1 MAGILLISG
10 PSGAG
15 KSTLLERLA
24 NDYNDFYFSISA
36 TTRPPR
42 PGEKE
47 GVNYYYLSQE
57 EFEEGIK
64 NDAFL
69 EYANVHG
76 NYYGTPI
83 KPIYDALNSGKN
95 VVLDIDVQGFRI
107 VKDKLGKDFLSVFIS
122 PKNEKTLK
130 DRLVN
135 RATESEE
142 IIANRLHNA
151 TAEVQAIGRYDFFI
165 INEDLDKAYNEL
177 KLLYQAANLKVL
189 NKDIKQFIS
198 DWKKGE

>member
-24 NDYNDFYFSISA
+24 QDYNDFYFSISA
-36 TTRPPR
+36 TTRAPR
-42 PGEKE
+42 VGEKE
-47 GVNYYYLSQE
+47 GVNYYYLTHE
-57 EFEEGIK
+57 EFELGIK
-64 NDAFL
+64 NDEFL

-76 NYYGTPI
+76 NYYGTPL
-83 KPIYDALNSGKN
+83 KPIYDALENGKN
-95 VVLDIDVQGFRI
+95 VILDIDVQGFRI

-122 PKNEKTLK
+122 PENEKVLK
-130 DRLVN
+130 ERLIS
-135 RATESEE
+135 RGTESEDV
-142 IIANRLHNA
+142 ISKRLHNA

-165 INEDLDKAYNEL
+165 INDDLDKAYKEL

-189 NKDIKQFIS
+189 NKDIKKFIS
-198 DWKKGE
+198 EWKKGE

>member
-24 NDYNDFYFSISA
+24 QDYNDFYFSISA
-36 TTRPPR
+36 TTRAPR
-42 PGEKE
+42 LGEKE
-47 GVNYYYLSQE
+47 GVNYYYLTHE
-57 EFEEGIK
+57 EFELGIK
-64 NDAFL
+64 NDEFL

-76 NYYGTPI
+76 NYYGTPL
-83 KPIYDALNSGKN
+83 KPIYDALENGKN
-95 VVLDIDVQGFRI
+95 VILDIDVQGFRI

-122 PKNEKTLK
+122 PENEKVLK
-130 DRLVN
+130 ERLVS
-135 RATESEE
+135 RGTESEDV
-142 IIANRLHNA
+142 ISKRLHNA

-165 INEDLDKAYNEL
+165 INDDLDKAYKEL

-189 NKDIKQFIS
+189 NKDIKKFIS
-198 DWKKGE
+198 EWKKGE

>member
-24 NDYNDFYFSISA
+24 QDYNDFYFSISA
-36 TTRPPR
+36 TTRAPR
-42 PGEKE
+42 VGEKE
-47 GVNYYYLSQE
+47 GVNYYYLSHE
-57 EFEEGIK
+57 EFETGIK
-64 NDAFL
+64 NDEFL

-76 NYYGTPI
+76 NYYGTPL
-83 KPIYDALNSGKN
+83 KPIYDALENGKN
-95 VVLDIDVQGFRI
+95 VILDIDVQGFRI

-122 PKNEKTLK
+122 PENEKVLK
-130 DRLVN
+130 ERLVS
-135 RATESEE
+135 RGTESEDV
-142 IIANRLHNA
+142 ISKRLHNA

-165 INEDLDKAYNEL
+165 INDDLDKAYKEL

-189 NKDIKQFIS
+189 NKDIKKFIS
-198 DWKKGE
+198 EWKKGE

>member
-24 NDYNDFYFSISA
+24 QDYNDFYFSISA
-36 TTRPPR
+36 TTRAPR
-42 PGEKE
+42 VGEKE
-47 GVNYYYLSQE
+47 GVNYYYLTHE
-57 EFEEGIK
+57 EFELGIK
-64 NDAFL
+64 NDEFL

-76 NYYGTPI
+76 NYYGTPL
-83 KPIYDALNSGKN
+83 KPIYDALENGKN
-95 VVLDIDVQGFRI
+95 VILDIDVQGFRI

-122 PKNEKTLK
+122 PENEKVLK
-130 DRLVN
+130 ERLVC
-135 RATESEE
+135 RGTESEDV
-142 IIANRLHNA
+142 ISKRLHNA

-165 INEDLDKAYNEL
+165 INDDLDKAYKEL

-189 NKDIKQFIS
+189 NKDIKKFIS
-198 DWKKGE
+198 EWKKGE

>member
-24 NDYNDFYFSISA
+24 NDYDDFYFSISA

>member
-165 INEDLDKAYNEL
+165 INEDLDKAYSEL

>member
-24 NDYNDFYFSISA
+24 QDYNDFYFSISA
-36 TTRPPR
+36 TTREPR
-42 PGEKE
+42 AGEKE
-47 GVNYYYLSQE
+47 GINYYYLTHE
-57 EFEEGIK
+57 EFETGIK
-64 NDAFL
+64 NDEFL

-76 NYYGTPI
+76 NYYGTPL
-83 KPIYDALNSGKN
+83 KPIYDALENGKN
-95 VVLDIDVQGFRI
+95 VILDIDVQGFRI

-122 PKNEKTLK
+122 PENEKVLK
-130 DRLVN
+130 ERLVS
-135 RATESEE
+135 RGTESEDV
-142 IIANRLHNA
+142 ILKRLHNA

-165 INEDLDKAYNEL
+165 INDDLDKAYKEL

-189 NKDIKQFIS
+189 NKDIKKFIS
-198 DWKKGE
+198 EWKKGE

>member
-24 NDYNDFYFSISA
+24 QDYNDFYFSISA
-36 TTRPPR
+36 TTRAPR
-42 PGEKE
+42 AGEKE
-47 GVNYYYLSQE
+47 GVNYFYLTQE
-57 EFEEGIK
+57 EFETGIK
-64 NDAFL
+64 NDEFL

-76 NYYGTPI
+76 NYYGTPL
-83 KPIYDALNSGKN
+83 KPIYDALENGKN
-95 VVLDIDVQGFRI
+95 VILDIDVQGFRI

-122 PKNEKTLK
+122 PENEKVLK
-130 DRLVN
+130 ERLVS
-135 RATESEE
+135 RGTENPDV
-142 IIANRLHNA
+142 IAKRLHNA

-165 INEDLDKAYNEL
+165 INDDLDKAYKEL

-189 NKDIKQFIS
+189 NKDIKKFIS
-198 DWKKGE
+198 EWKKGE

>member
-24 NDYNDFYFSISA
+24 QDYDDFYFSISA
-36 TTRPPR
+36 TTRAPR
-42 PGEKE
+42 VGEKE
-47 GVNYYYLSQE
+47 GVNYYYLTHE
-57 EFEEGIK
+57 EFELGIK
-64 NDAFL
+64 NDEFL

-76 NYYGTPI
+76 NYYGTPL
-83 KPIYDALNSGKN
+83 KPIYDALENGKN
-95 VVLDIDVQGFRI
+95 VILDIDVQGFRI

-122 PKNEKTLK
+122 PENEKVLK
-130 DRLVN
+130 ERLVS
-135 RATESEE
+135 RGTESEDV
-142 IIANRLHNA
+142 ISKRLHNA

-165 INEDLDKAYNEL
+165 INDDLDKAYKEL

-189 NKDIKQFIS
+189 NKDIKKFIS
-198 DWKKGE
+198 EWKKGE

>member
-24 NDYNDFYFSISA
+24 QDYNDFYFSISA
-36 TTRPPR
+36 TTRAPR
-42 PGEKE
+42 VGEKE
-47 GVNYYYLSQE
+47 GVNYYYLTHE
-57 EFEEGIK
+57 EFELGIK
-64 NDAFL
+64 NDEFL

-76 NYYGTPI
+76 NYYGTPL
-83 KPIYDALNSGKN
+83 KPIYDALENGKN
-95 VVLDIDVQGFRI
+95 VILDIDVQGFRI

-122 PKNEKTLK
+122 PENEKVLK
-130 DRLVN
+130 ERLVS
-135 RATESEE
+135 RGTESEDV
-142 IIANRLHNA
+142 ISKRLHNA

-165 INEDLDKAYNEL
+165 INDDLDKAYKEL

-189 NKDIKQFIS
+189 NKDIKKFIS
-198 DWKKGE
+198 EWKKGE